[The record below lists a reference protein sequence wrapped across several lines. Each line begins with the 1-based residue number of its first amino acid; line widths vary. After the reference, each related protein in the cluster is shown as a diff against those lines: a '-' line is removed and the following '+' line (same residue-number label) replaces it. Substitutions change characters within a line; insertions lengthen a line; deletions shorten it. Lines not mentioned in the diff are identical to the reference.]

1 MNKVHWYRSIRFRIP
16 AILVLIILIPTIAF
30 WYYFSSV
37 SRDNLIDGVTNSM
50 YTSLYGSS
58 LLLEEVRR
66 EVNDFSRSVCTNN
79 DFIRLIESYLQETE
93 DEGRIQREISLMLS
107 QYAGDLRTLDSMYL
121 LFEGRETILSTDPYQ
136 KQISTETVFGGEL
149 YSLYSGYFKNQIEWY
164 SLPGRNGE
172 EETSLAYVRPV
183 KIHGEIGCSLVCTL
197 KKSAWEDA
205 VYSITYPDS
214 KLYVSNYEG
223 RLLLSTESISSF
235 NENIKTEPVFSD
247 AFPTENDYGTY
258 FFGEGESEQLVM
270 YYSSVE
276 SGWKYLASVPLSQVL
291 SDLGRQNS
299 FIIITAILGFISA
312 ALGSI
317 LLYGYVVK
325 PVNGL
330 MQKMRGME
338 NGELQPIAQVK
349 PKNEIGVLL
358 QSYNHMIVELKN
370 LIDEVY
376 VQQLLRKQAQL
387 KSLQSQMDE
396 HFLYNTINTIYCE
409 ACREKADNSANM
421 LVVLSKYFRL
431 SLAKGQ
437 DKVGLDQIAELVRY
451 YLQIQKMRFGP
462 SLRCQI
468 ETFPDM
474 DQYVALKYLF
484 QPIVE
489 NAIVHGFEKKL
500 GTYLIHIRFQ
510 RQEELLYF
518 EVTDDGNGIEEEQ
531 LKQIIHDTSTS
542 DKVEGDDYA
551 LKNLREQIRITY
563 GEEYRIFI
571 ESQKGKG
578 TKVYFTIPLE
588 RRTEQDA

>member
-66 EVNDFSRSVCTNN
+66 EVNDFSRSVCTNK

-121 LFEGRETILSTDPYQ
+121 LFEGRETILSTDPYE

-164 SLPGRNGE
+164 SLPGKNEE

-205 VYSITYPDS
+205 VYSTTYPDS

-223 RLLLSTESISSF
+223 RLLLSTESIFSF

-299 FIIITAILGFISA
+299 FIFITAILGFISV

-330 MQKMRGME
+330 MQRMRGME

>member
-247 AFPTENDYGTY
+247 AFPTENDYSTY
-258 FFGEGESEQLVM
+258 FFGDGESEQLVM

-500 GTYLIHIRFQ
+500 GTHLIHIRFQ

>member
-1 MNKVHWYRSIRFRIP
+1 
-16 AILVLIILIPTIAF
+16 
-30 WYYFSSV
+30 
-37 SRDNLIDGVTNSM
+37 
-50 YTSLYGSS
+50 
-58 LLLEEVRR
+58 
-66 EVNDFSRSVCTNN
+66 
-79 DFIRLIESYLQETE
+79 
-93 DEGRIQREISLMLS
+93 
-107 QYAGDLRTLDSMYL
+107 
-121 LFEGRETILSTDPYQ
+121 
-136 KQISTETVFGGEL
+136 
-149 YSLYSGYFKNQIEWY
+149 
-164 SLPGRNGE
+164 
-172 EETSLAYVRPV
+172 
-183 KIHGEIGCSLVCTL
+183 
-197 KKSAWEDA
+197 
-205 VYSITYPDS
+205 
-214 KLYVSNYEG
+214 
-223 RLLLSTESISSF
+223 
-235 NENIKTEPVFSD
+235 
-247 AFPTENDYGTY
+247 
-258 FFGEGESEQLVM
+258 
-270 YYSSVE
+270 
-276 SGWKYLASVPLSQVL
+276 
-291 SDLGRQNS
+291 
-299 FIIITAILGFISA
+299 
-312 ALGSI
+312 
-317 LLYGYVVK
+317 
-325 PVNGL
+325 
-330 MQKMRGME
+330 MRGME

>member
-299 FIIITAILGFISA
+299 FIFITAILGFISV

-500 GTYLIHIRFQ
+500 GTHLIHIRFQ

>member
-66 EVNDFSRSVCTNN
+66 EVNDFSRSVCTNK

-121 LFEGRETILSTDPYQ
+121 LFEGRETILSTDPYE

-164 SLPGRNGE
+164 SLPGKNGE

-223 RLLLSTESISSF
+223 RLLLSTESIFSF

-330 MQKMRGME
+330 MQRMRGME

-500 GTYLIHIRFQ
+500 GTHLIHIRFQ

>member
-500 GTYLIHIRFQ
+500 GTHLIHIRFQ

>member
-121 LFEGRETILSTDPYQ
+121 LFEGRETILSTDPHE